1 MTKPFFARLFSSA
14 AVVLV
19 SLISA
24 SLAWAQGSSN
34 VAVEQV
40 RQLSQL
46 PKPSAA
52 VSILSVSPE
61 VDSRLVNVVSWDKSV
76 NPVVNEFMDKVQASL
91 HEQKITS
98 AQITQTEA
106 ELTKKL
112 RDQGFL
118 IGQIVVSSQDR
129 AAFAK
134 TGDLHFSIFLG
145 KIGKIIIKDSS
156 AVDDDWVQTVV
167 DQNLCPNGVGN
178 NCVLTKENFERM
190 TQLLYDTVGL
200 QTGGLEFSA
209 QDMPVGQTQLTV
221 TTLAKDAQ
229 IKGSVG
235 ADNQGFS
242 STGQYRLATSL
253 SANNLFGV
261 GDVLGVNLNV
271 SNQGS
276 VSGAID
282 ISGPLAANGLRWQGS
297 VSRSQFSLPSY
308 NNTSGFGNALSLGV
322 AYPILRGL
330 DQNWTTGLNAVL
342 VATSSVTGGYSTAD
356 KTLQS
361 AQLTLDGNSGDRSI
375 LLGQNTWFF
384 RSALTV
390 GQVMDDANSLSSP
403 YYETV
408 GGYTKLAFQGVGK
421 LILSDA
427 HSIYTVLNI
436 RGQAAN
442 TNLDAYERMMIGGY
456 SGLRAYSV
464 EQGSINQGTI
474 SSLELRKAFNTEYGQ
489 FVPVIFADYANGW
502 VTHGPDIGW
511 QAATGYSNLN
521 LTNHIVASDAGVG
534 LDWNFFNKYSLSVS
548 WAKRLPM
555 SPAGTYG
562 NGNSQFWFVAQAR
575 F

>member
-1 MTKPFFARLFSSA
+1 MKTSILDVRMVNAL
-14 AVVLV
+14 VVA
-19 SLISA
+19 LISFGA
-24 SLAWAQGSSN
+24 VSLAWAQGAASVGVSQAPQEPIAKSTSSAVPI
-34 VAVEQV
+34 VA
-40 RQLSQL
+40 
-46 PKPSAA
+46 
-52 VSILSVSPE
+52 
-61 VDSRLVNVVSWDKSV
+61 DRLVTAVSWDK
-76 NPVVNEFMDKVQASL
+76 NIDPQVNEIMQGLRTSL
-91 HEQKITS
+91 LNQKIANS
-98 AQITQTEA
+98 RITQIET
-106 ELTKKL
+106 ELTKEL
-112 RDQGFL
+112 RDKGFL
-118 IGQIVVSSQDR
+118 IGQIVVSSKDR
-129 AAFAK
+129 STFDK
-134 TGDLHFSIFLG
+134 TGDLNFSIFLG
-145 KIGKIIIKDSS
+145 KIGKIVIKNSS
-156 AVDDDWVQTVV
+156 SVNSDWVQVVV

-178 NCVLTKENFERM
+178 DCVLTKARFERM

-200 QTGGLEFSA
+200 QTGGLEFGS
-209 QDMPVGQTQLTV
+209 QGMPVGQTQLTV
-221 TTLAKDAQ
+221 TTVAKDAQ

-253 SANNLFGV
+253 SANNLLGV
-261 GDVLGVNLNV
+261 GDVLAVNLNV

-282 ISGPLAANGLRWQGS
+282 VSGPLAANGLRWQGS

-322 AYPILRGL
+322 AYPLLRGL
-330 DQNWTTGLNAVL
+330 DQNWTAGLNAVL
-342 VATSSVTGGYSTAD
+342 VATSSETGGATTAD

-361 AQLTLDGNSGDRSI
+361 GQLTLDGNSGDRSI

-390 GQVMDDANSLSSP
+390 GQVMDDANSISSP

-421 LILSDA
+421 IILSDA
-427 HSIYTVLNI
+427 HSIYSVINI

-534 LDWNFFNKYSLSVS
+534 LDWNYFNKYSLSVS

>member
-1 MTKPFFARLFSSA
+1 MVNAL
-14 AVVLV
+14 VVA
-19 SLISA
+19 LISFGA
-24 SLAWAQGSSN
+24 VSLAWAQGAASVGVSQAPQEPIAKSTSSAVPI
-34 VAVEQV
+34 VA
-40 RQLSQL
+40 
-46 PKPSAA
+46 
-52 VSILSVSPE
+52 
-61 VDSRLVNVVSWDKSV
+61 DRLVTAVSWDK
-76 NPVVNEFMDKVQASL
+76 NIDPQVNEIMQGLRTSL
-91 HEQKITS
+91 LNQKIANS
-98 AQITQTEA
+98 RITQIET
-106 ELTKKL
+106 ELTKEL
-112 RDQGFL
+112 RDKGFL
-118 IGQIVVSSQDR
+118 IGQIVVSSKDR
-129 AAFAK
+129 STFDK
-134 TGDLHFSIFLG
+134 TGDLNFSIFLG
-145 KIGKIIIKDSS
+145 KIGKIVIKNSS
-156 AVDDDWVQTVV
+156 SVNSDWVQVVV

-178 NCVLTKENFERM
+178 DCVLTKARFERM

-200 QTGGLEFSA
+200 QTGGLEFGS
-209 QDMPVGQTQLTV
+209 QGMPVGQTQLTV
-221 TTLAKDAQ
+221 TTVAKDAQ

-253 SANNLFGV
+253 SANNLLGV
-261 GDVLGVNLNV
+261 GDVLAVNLNV

-282 ISGPLAANGLRWQGS
+282 VSGPLAANGLRWQGS

-322 AYPILRGL
+322 AYPLLRGL
-330 DQNWTTGLNAVL
+330 DQNWTAGLNAVL
-342 VATSSVTGGYSTAD
+342 VATSSETGGATTAD

-361 AQLTLDGNSGDRSI
+361 GQLTLDGNSGDRSI

-390 GQVMDDANSLSSP
+390 GQVMDDANSISSP

-421 LILSDA
+421 IILSDA
-427 HSIYTVLNI
+427 HSIYSVINI

-534 LDWNFFNKYSLSVS
+534 LDWNYFNKYSLSVS

>member
-1 MTKPFFARLFSSA
+1 MTRSFYFRLLPSITI
-14 AVVLV
+14 VLS
-19 SLISA
+19 SLIST
-24 SLAWAQGSSN
+24 SLVWAQGSSS
-34 VAVEQV
+34 VGVQQAKQVPQELQTPVEA
-40 RQLSQL
+40 STA
-46 PKPSAA
+46 SASLK
-52 VSILSVSPE
+52 VK
-61 VDSRLVNVVSWDKSV
+61 SRLVNTVSWDQNLDPLV
-76 NPVVNEFMDKVQASL
+76 NGFMQKAQLSL
-91 HEQKITS
+91 SKQTLTNT
-98 AQITQTEA
+98 QITQKEA
-106 ELTKKL
+106 ELTKDL

-118 IGQIVVSSQDR
+118 IGQIVVSATDR
-129 AAFAK
+129 AVFDK

-145 KIGKIIIKDSS
+145 KIGAIVVKNTS
-156 AVDDDWVQTVV
+156 AVDSDWVKVVV
-167 DQNLCPNGVGN
+167 DQNLCPSGVGN
-178 NCVLTKENFERM
+178 ECVLTKAKFERM

-209 QDMPVGQTQLTV
+209 QGMPVGQAQLTV
-221 TTLAKDAQ
+221 TTIAKEGQ

-242 STGQYRLATSL
+242 STGQYRLATQL

-261 GDVLGVNLNV
+261 GDVLGINLNV

-297 VSRSQFSLPSY
+297 VSRSQFNLPSY
-308 NNTSGFGNALSLGV
+308 DNTSGFGNALSLGV
-322 AYPILRGL
+322 AYPLLRGL
-330 DQNWTTGLNAVL
+330 DQNWTMGLNAVV
-342 VATSSVTGGYSTAD
+342 VATSSETGGYSTAD

-384 RSALTV
+384 RSALTM
-390 GQVMDDANSLSSP
+390 GQVLDDANTSTSP
-403 YYETV
+403 NYETV

-427 HSIYTVLNI
+427 HSIYSVINI
-436 RGQAAN
+436 RGQAAS

-474 SSLELRKAFNTEYGQ
+474 SSLELRKAFNTQYGQ
-489 FVPVIFADYANGW
+489 FVPVIFADYLNGW
-502 VTHGPDIGW
+502 VTHSPDLNW
-511 QAATGYSNLN
+511 QSATGYSNPTN
-521 LTNHIVASDAGVG
+521 SNHIVASDAGIG
-534 LDWNFFNKYSLSVS
+534 LDWNYFNKYSLSVS

-562 NGNSQFWFVAQAR
+562 NGNSQFWFVAQVR

>member
-1 MTKPFFARLFSSA
+1 MTKPFFARLFPSA

-61 VDSRLVNVVSWDKSV
+61 VDSRLVNMVSWDKSV

-91 HEQKITS
+91 HNQKITS

-129 AAFAK
+129 IAFAK
-134 TGDLHFSIFLG
+134 SGNLHFSIFLG
-145 KIGKIIIKDSS
+145 KIGKIVIKDSS
-156 AVDDDWVQTVV
+156 AVDDGWVQIVV

-209 QDMPVGQTQLTV
+209 QGMPVGQTQLTV

-253 SANNLFGV
+253 SVNNLFGV

-361 AQLTLDGNSGDRSI
+361 AQVTLDGNSGDRSI

-384 RSALTV
+384 RSSLTV

>member
-1 MTKPFFARLFSSA
+1 M
-14 AVVLV
+14 
-19 SLISA
+19 
-24 SLAWAQGSSN
+24 
-34 VAVEQV
+34 
-40 RQLSQL
+40 
-46 PKPSAA
+46 
-52 VSILSVSPE
+52 
-61 VDSRLVNVVSWDKSV
+61 LVNVVSWDKNI

-106 ELTKKL
+106 EITKKL

-129 AAFAK
+129 VAFAK
-134 TGDLHFSIFLG
+134 SGNLHFSIFLG

-156 AVDDDWVQTVV
+156 AVDDGWVQTVV

-209 QDMPVGQTQLTV
+209 QGMPVGQTQLTV

-229 IKGSVG
+229 IKSSVG

>member
-1 MTKPFFARLFSSA
+1 MKTRPFCVR
-14 AVVLV
+14 VL
-19 SLISA
+19 LISA
-24 SLAWAQGSSN
+24 IAVASLINASLASAQGSGTVGVSQAPSVIPAAGPTTPPSLN
-34 VAVEQV
+34 LDAKVV
-40 RQLSQL
+40 R
-46 PKPSAA
+46 
-52 VSILSVSPE
+52 
-61 VDSRLVNVVSWDKSV
+61 VVSWDKNIDPQV
-76 NPVVNEFMDKVQASL
+76 NVMMEKVQLTL
-91 HEQKITS
+91 HNQKLTT
-98 AQITQTEA
+98 AQITQQET
-106 ELTKKL
+106 ELTKDL

-118 IGQIVVSSQDR
+118 IGQVVVSTKDR
-129 AAFAK
+129 AVFDK
-134 TGDLHFSIFLG
+134 SGDLHFSIFLG
-145 KIGKIIIKDSS
+145 KIGAIFVKNTS
-156 AVDDDWVQTVV
+156 AVDSDWVQVV
-167 DQNLCPNGVGN
+167 VNQNLCPQGVGKD
-178 NCVLTKENFERM
+178 CVLTKTNFERM

-209 QDMPVGQTQLTV
+209 QGMPVGQTQLTV
-221 TTLAKDAQ
+221 TTVAKEAQ

-242 STGQYRLATSL
+242 STGQYRLATAL

-261 GDVLGVNLNV
+261 GDVLGINLNV

-297 VSRSQFSLPSY
+297 VSRSQFNLPSY
-308 NNTSGFGNALSLGV
+308 NGTSGFGNAVSLGV
-322 AYPILRGL
+322 AYPLLRGL
-330 DQNWTTGLNAVL
+330 DQNWTAGLNAVV
-342 VATSSVTGGYSTAD
+342 VATSSQTGGLSTAD

-361 AQLTLDGNSGDRSI
+361 GQLTLDGNSGDRSI

-384 RSALTV
+384 RSALTM

-408 GGYTKLAFQGVGK
+408 GGYTKLAFQGLGK

-427 HSIYTVLNI
+427 HSVYTVINI
-436 RGQAAN
+436 RGQAAS

-474 SSLELRKAFNTEYGQ
+474 SSLELRKAINTEYGQ
-489 FVPVIFADYANGW
+489 FVPMIFADYANGW
-502 VTHGPDIGW
+502 VTHGTDIGW

-521 LTNHIVASDAGVG
+521 LTNHIVASDAGIG
-534 LDWNFFNKYSLSVS
+534 LDWNYFNKYSLSAS

-562 NGNSQFWFVAQAR
+562 NGNSQFWFVAQIR

>member
-1 MTKPFFARLFSSA
+1 MTKPFFSRLFPSA

-61 VDSRLVNVVSWDKSV
+61 VDSRLVNVVSWDKNI
-76 NPVVNEFMDKVQASL
+76 NPIVNEFMDKVQASL
-91 HEQKITS
+91 HKQKITS

-129 AAFAK
+129 VAFAK
-134 TGDLHFSIFLG
+134 SGNLHFSIFLG

-375 LLGQNTWFF
+375 LLGQNTWIF

>member
-1 MTKPFFARLFSSA
+1 MKTRPFCVR
-14 AVVLV
+14 VL
-19 SLISA
+19 LISA
-24 SLAWAQGSSN
+24 IAVASLINASLASAQGSGTVGVSQAPSVIPAAGPATPPSLN
-34 VAVEQV
+34 LDAKVV
-40 RQLSQL
+40 R
-46 PKPSAA
+46 
-52 VSILSVSPE
+52 
-61 VDSRLVNVVSWDKSV
+61 VVSWDKNIDPQV
-76 NPVVNEFMDKVQASL
+76 NVMMEKVQLTL
-91 HEQKITS
+91 HNQKLTT
-98 AQITQTEA
+98 AQITQQET
-106 ELTKKL
+106 ELTKDL

-118 IGQIVVSSQDR
+118 IGQVVVSTKDR
-129 AAFAK
+129 AVFDK
-134 TGDLHFSIFLG
+134 SGDLHFSIFLG
-145 KIGKIIIKDSS
+145 KIGAIFVKNTS
-156 AVDDDWVQTVV
+156 AVDSDWVQVV
-167 DQNLCPNGVGN
+167 VNQNLCPQGVGKD
-178 NCVLTKENFERM
+178 CVLTKTNFERM

-209 QDMPVGQTQLTV
+209 QGMPVGQTQLTV
-221 TTLAKDAQ
+221 TTVAKEAQ

-242 STGQYRLATSL
+242 STGQYRLATAL

-261 GDVLGVNLNV
+261 GDVLGINLNV

-297 VSRSQFSLPSY
+297 VSRSQFNLPSY
-308 NNTSGFGNALSLGV
+308 NGTSGFGNAVSLGV
-322 AYPILRGL
+322 AYPLLRGL
-330 DQNWTTGLNAVL
+330 DQNWTAGLNAVV
-342 VATSSVTGGYSTAD
+342 VATSSQTGGLSTAD

-361 AQLTLDGNSGDRSI
+361 GQLTLDGNSGDRSI

-384 RSALTV
+384 RSALTM

-408 GGYTKLAFQGVGK
+408 GGYTKLAFQGLGK

-427 HSIYTVLNI
+427 HSVYTVINI
-436 RGQAAN
+436 RGQAAS

-474 SSLELRKAFNTEYGQ
+474 SSLELRKAINTEYGQ
-489 FVPVIFADYANGW
+489 FVPMIFADYANGW
-502 VTHGPDIGW
+502 VTHGTDIGW

-521 LTNHIVASDAGVG
+521 LTNHIVASDAGIG
-534 LDWNFFNKYSLSVS
+534 LDWNYFNKYSLSAS

-562 NGNSQFWFVAQAR
+562 NGNSQFWFVAQIR

>member
-1 MTKPFFARLFSSA
+1 MKTGIFDVC
-14 AVVLV
+14 AVIRVATI
-19 SLISA
+19 LISVTTP
-24 SLAWAQGSSN
+24 SLLWAQGSAS
-34 VAVEQV
+34 VGVSQAPQERIVTSKSSLAPVVVE
-40 RQLSQL
+40 
-46 PKPSAA
+46 
-52 VSILSVSPE
+52 
-61 VDSRLVNVVSWDKSV
+61 RLVTSVSWDK
-76 NPVVNEFMDKVQASL
+76 NTDPAVNEIMQRAQVSL
-91 HEQKITS
+91 LNQKIANS
-98 AQITQTEA
+98 KISQIET
-106 ELTKKL
+106 ELTKEL
-112 RDQGFL
+112 RDKGFL
-118 IGQIVVSSQDR
+118 IGQIVVSSKDR
-129 AAFAK
+129 STFDK
-134 TGDLHFSIFLG
+134 TGDLNFSIFLG
-145 KIGKIIIKDSS
+145 KIGQIVVKNTS
-156 AVDDDWVQTVV
+156 AVDSDWVRVVV

-178 NCVLTKENFERM
+178 SCVLTKENFERM

-200 QTGGLEFSA
+200 QTGGLEFGS
-209 QDMPVGQTQLTV
+209 QGMPVGQTQLTV

-229 IKGSVG
+229 IKGSIG

-308 NNTSGFGNALSLGV
+308 NTSGFGNAVSLGV
-322 AYPILRGL
+322 AYPLVRGL

-342 VATSSVTGGYSTAD
+342 VATSSEYSGASTAD

-390 GQVMDDANSLSSP
+390 GQVMNDAPNVPVSP
-403 YYETV
+403 NYETV

-421 LILSDA
+421 LILSDE
-427 HSIYTVLNI
+427 HSIYSVLNV
-436 RGQAAN
+436 RGQAAS

-456 SGLRAYSV
+456 SALRAYSV

-502 VTHGPDIGW
+502 IVHGPDSNW
-511 QAATGYSNLN
+511 QNSTGYTNPN
-521 LTNHIVASDAGVG
+521 LTNHMVASDAGLG
-534 LDWNFFNKYSLSVS
+534 LDWNYFNQYSLSVS
-548 WAKRLPM
+548 WARRLPM

>member
-1 MTKPFFARLFSSA
+1 MKTSIFDFR
-14 AVVLV
+14 AVTGVAIA
-19 SLISA
+19 LISIGTA
-24 SLAWAQGSSN
+24 SLVWAQGSGTVGVSQ
-34 VAVEQV
+34 VPTVIPAAPTPSLDTKAVNMV
-40 RQLSQL
+40 
-46 PKPSAA
+46 K
-52 VSILSVSPE
+52 
-61 VDSRLVNVVSWDKSV
+61 VVSWDKNIDISV
-76 NPVVNEFMDKVQASL
+76 NEIMQRAQVSL
-91 HEQKITS
+91 LNQKISSSTIS
-98 AQITQTEA
+98 QMEA
-106 ELTKKL
+106 ELTKEL
-112 RDQGFL
+112 RDKGFL
-118 IGQIVVSSQDR
+118 IAQVVVSAKDRNVFDKTGDLNFSIYLGKIGQIVVKNSS
-129 AAFAK
+129 
-134 TGDLHFSIFLG
+134 TVNS
-145 KIGKIIIKDSS
+145 
-156 AVDDDWVQTVV
+156 DWVQVVV

-190 TQLLYDTVGL
+190 TQLLYDTIGL

-209 QDMPVGQTQLTV
+209 QGMPVGQTQLTV
-221 TTLAKDAQ
+221 TTVAKDAQ

-242 STGQYRLATSL
+242 STGQYRLATQL
-253 SANNLFGV
+253 SANNLLGV
-261 GDVLGVNLNV
+261 GDVLGINLNV

-276 VSGAID
+276 ISGAID
-282 ISGPLAANGLRWQGS
+282 LSGPLAANGLRWQGS
-297 VSRSQFSLPSY
+297 VSRSQFALPSY

-330 DQNWTTGLNAVL
+330 DQNWTAGLNAVV
-342 VATSSVTGGYSTAD
+342 VATSSETGGVSTAN

-361 AQLTLDGNSGDRSI
+361 GQLTLDGNSGDRSI

-421 LILSDA
+421 VILSDK
-427 HSIYTVLNI
+427 HSIYSVINI

-442 TNLDAYERMMIGGY
+442 TNLDAYERLMIGGS

-474 SSLELRKAFNTEYGQ
+474 SSVELRKAINTEYGQ

-521 LTNHIVASDAGVG
+521 LTNHVVASDAGLG
-534 LDWNFFNKYSLSVS
+534 LDWNYFNKYSLSVS

>member
-1 MTKPFFARLFSSA
+1 MKTYTLHVRMVSSIA
-14 AVVLV
+14 LACLGMGTTTLV
-19 SLISA
+19 S
-24 SLAWAQGSSN
+24 AQGSGTVGVSQAP
-34 VAVEQV
+34 AV
-40 RQLSQL
+40 LASTTPAKSPNPSQDARVV
-46 PKPSAA
+46 KA
-52 VSILSVSPE
+52 
-61 VDSRLVNVVSWDKSV
+61 VSWDNSIDPQV
-76 NPVVNEFMDKVQASL
+76 NAMMEKAQASL
-91 HEQKITS
+91 LGQQLAN
-98 AQITQTEA
+98 AQITEQEA
-106 ELTKKL
+106 QLTKAL
-112 RDQGFL
+112 RDQGYL
-118 IGQIVVSSQDR
+118 IGQVVVSAADR
-129 AAFAK
+129 AAFYQ
-134 TGDLHFSIFLG
+134 TGDLRLSIFLG
-145 KIGKIIIKDSS
+145 KIGQIVVKNTS
-156 AVDDDWVQTVV
+156 AVNSDWVQVVV

-178 NCVLTKENFERM
+178 DCVLTKTNFERM

-200 QTGGLEFSA
+200 QTGGLEFSS
-209 QDMPVGQTQLTV
+209 QGMPVGQTQLTV
-221 TTLAKDAQ
+221 TTLSKEAQ
-229 IKGSVG
+229 IKGAVG

-253 SANNLFGV
+253 SANNLLGV
-261 GDVLGVNLNV
+261 GDVLGINLNV

-282 ISGPLAANGLRWQGS
+282 LSGPLAANGLRWQGS

-322 AYPILRGL
+322 AYPLLRGL
-330 DQNWTTGLNAVL
+330 DQNWTAGLNAVV
-342 VATSSVTGGYSTAD
+342 VATSSETGGVSTAN

-361 AQLTLDGNSGDRSI
+361 GQLTVDGNSGDRSI

-403 YYETV
+403 YYEAV

-421 LILSDA
+421 IILSDA
-427 HSIYTVLNI
+427 HSIYSVINI

-489 FVPVIFADYANGW
+489 FVPVIFADYLNGW

-521 LTNHIVASDAGVG
+521 LTNHIVASDAGIG
-534 LDWNFFNKYSLSVS
+534 LDWNYFNKYSLSAS

-562 NGNSQFWFVAQAR
+562 NGNSQFWFVAQVR

>member
-1 MTKPFFARLFSSA
+1 MKTSIFDVRIVNRFAIA
-14 AVVLV
+14 
-19 SLISA
+19 LISFGVT
-24 SLAWAQGSSN
+24 SLACAQGSAS
-34 VAVEQV
+34 VGV
-40 RQLSQL
+40 SQ
-46 PKPSAA
+46 
-52 VSILSVSPE
+52 ILQEPIAKSKSSVVPAE
-61 VDSRLVNVVSWDKSV
+61 ADRLVSAVSWDKNIDSQ
-76 NPVVNEFMDKVQASL
+76 VNEIMKRVQTSLLNQKVANSR
-91 HEQKITS
+91 
-98 AQITQTEA
+98 ITQIET
-106 ELTKKL
+106 ELTKEL
-112 RDQGFL
+112 RDKGFL
-118 IGQIVVSSQDR
+118 IGQIVVSSKDR
-129 AAFAK
+129 STFDK
-134 TGDLHFSIFLG
+134 TGDLNFSVFLG
-145 KIGKIIIKDSS
+145 KIGNIVIKNSS
-156 AVDDDWVQTVV
+156 SVNSDWVQVVV

-178 NCVLTKENFERM
+178 DCVLTKARFERM

-200 QTGGLEFSA
+200 QTGGLEFSS
-209 QDMPVGQTQLTV
+209 QGMPVGQTQLTV
-221 TTLAKDAQ
+221 TTIAKDAQ

-253 SANNLFGV
+253 SANNLLGV
-261 GDVLGVNLNV
+261 GDVLAVNFNV
-271 SNQGS
+271 SNQGAI
-276 VSGAID
+276 SGAID
-282 ISGPLAANGLRWQGS
+282 VSGPLAANGLRWQGS
-297 VSRSQFSLPSY
+297 LSRSQFSLPSY
-308 NNTSGFGNALSLGV
+308 SNTSGFGNALSLGV
-322 AYPILRGL
+322 AYPLLRGL
-330 DQNWTTGLNAVL
+330 DQNWTAGLNAVV
-342 VATSSVTGGYSTAD
+342 VATSSVSGGYSTAD

-361 AQLTLDGNSGDRSI
+361 GQLTLDGNSGDRSI

-390 GQVMDDANSLSSP
+390 GQVMNDAPNMPVSP
-403 YYETV
+403 NYETV

-421 LILSDA
+421 IILSDA
-427 HSIYTVLNI
+427 HSIYSVINI

-502 VTHGPDIGW
+502 VTHSPDLNW
-511 QAATGYSNLN
+511 QDNTGYSNLN
-521 LTNHIVASDAGVG
+521 LTNHVVASDAGIG
-534 LDWNFFNKYSLSVS
+534 LDWNYFNKYSLSVS